1 VFICISSFSLSSLAS
16 LSFEFHHS
24 RDYYIVKKNHW
35 LITNSDIEY
44 KQKPYYNHRMGRYMT
59 TLDYEEALFKIDPV
73 FRKLRDL
80 KELYIRFNNR
90 YVGKPKEDA
99 ASLRAVI
106 QH

>member
-1 VFICISSFSLSSLAS
+1 MREWLLLLLYLRAESEGIYVFLNNERRMVCSRRLSSS
-16 LSFEFHHS
+16 
-24 RDYYIVKKNHW
+24 
-35 LITNSDIEY
+35 
-44 KQKPYYNHRMGRYMT
+44 
-59 TLDYEEALFKIDPV
+59 ALFKIDPV

-90 YVGKPKEDA
+90 YVGKPKEAA